1 MQIEQAIVVCAFGWG
16 KEFRLYRETLYVC
29 NKAYRLA
36 RLTQVRLVTQQSLGV
51 PSARLE
57 LRFGRETVNLRGIA
71 AVDDARRA
79 AEYLL
84 SWCGVGEQ
92 GGTRW
97 PRQPAT
103 GDTSPYKAPQ
113 IPPYSPAE
121 TQGSSEGGVAGLHNK
136 ALPCSPVDTQSLPFR
151 PADTQGGDAAS
162 LPVGKSPYREDDV
175 AGMNKKG
182 LPALKF
188 HEQMTRPVDTP
199 HLFTLRMRKEPHT
212 GKGLL
217 SGWRRERMTEQLARA
232 DVLLPIAVPVRLQDG
247 EHAYYS
253 SRATRCGEPIKE
265 TMRTT
270 YPAQD
275 HGLLILTDRRLL
287 FIGRKSQL
295 VLDYGHLL
303 HISPLDGTLA
313 FEADHWQ
320 KRAIFSMP
328 QPETCAARLEA
339 ILETTARS
347 APGLPSLRGTFGNA
361 RKLAERE
368 AQGRPQASPS
378 HAHSTPALTMNGPV

>member
-29 NKAYRLA
+29 NKAYRLV
-36 RLTQVRLVTQQSLGV
+36 RLTQVRLVTQQALGV
-51 PSARLE
+51 ASARLE

-92 GGTRW
+92 DRARK
-97 PRQPAT
+97 PRLPAT
-103 GDTSPYKAPQ
+103 GDTSPHKAPQ
-113 IPPYSPAE
+113 IPPYNPAE
-121 TQGSSEGGVAGLHNK
+121 TQ
-136 ALPCSPVDTQSLPFR
+136 SLPLR
-151 PADTQGGDAAS
+151 PADAQG
-162 LPVGKSPYREDDV
+162 EDDV

-188 HEQMTRPVDTP
+188 HEQLTRPVDIP
-199 HLFTLRMRKEPHT
+199 HLFTLRMHKEPHT

-232 DVLLPIAVPVRLQDG
+232 DVLSPIAVPVRLQDG
-247 EHAYYS
+247 EHAYYC

-265 TMRTT
+265 TLRTT

-275 HGLLILTDRRLL
+275 HGLLIMTNQRLL

-295 VLDYGHLL
+295 VLDYVHML
-303 HISPLDGTLA
+303 HISRLEGTLA

-339 ILETTARS
+339 ILETTARP
-347 APGLPSLRGTFGNA
+347 AAGIPSLPGALGNA

-368 AQGRPQASPS
+368 V
-378 HAHSTPALTMNGPV
+378 ALVQEDLGGG

>member
-36 RLTQVRLVTQQSLGV
+36 RLTQVRLVTQQAFGV

-71 AVDDARRA
+71 AVDEARRA

-92 GGTRW
+92 GGTRK
-97 PRQPAT
+97 PLPPVT
-103 GDTSPYKAPQ
+103 GDTSPHKTPQ
-113 IPPYSPAE
+113 IPP
-121 TQGSSEGGVAGLHNK
+121 GST
-136 ALPCSPVDTQSLPFR
+136 VDTQSLPFR
-151 PADTQGGDAAS
+151 PADT
-162 LPVGKSPYREDDV
+162 PY
-175 AGMNKKG
+175 
-182 LPALKF
+182 
-188 HEQMTRPVDTP
+188 
-199 HLFTLRMRKEPHT
+199 LFTLRMRKEPHT

-217 SGWRRERMTEQLARA
+217 SGWRRERMTEQLAQA
-232 DVLLPIAVPVRLQDG
+232 DVLPSIAVPVRLQDG
-247 EHAYYS
+247 EHACYS
-253 SRATRCGEPIKE
+253 SRATRRGEPIKE

-295 VLDYGHLL
+295 VLDYVHLL
-303 HISPLDGTLA
+303 HISRLEGTLA

-339 ILETTARS
+339 VLETTARR
-347 APGLPSLRGTFGNA
+347 ARGIPSLPGAFGNA

-368 AQGRPQASPS
+368 APERSGRFGGRIGEDDEYNDG
-378 HAHSTPALTMNGPV
+378 ALEQRMEGAL